1 MKVLVLNGSPRRKG
15 NVSSMLSIVA
25 EEVRKYGHEAIEL
38 NVNDMSV
45 RPCTGCMACRG
56 TLRCVLPEDD
66 AQRVLELIRDAGA
79 VVVGTPCYW
88 GNIPGAMKML
98 FDRIVYGLMGE
109 GRFGIP
115 KPLHKGKRGLV
126 IATSTTPFPFN
137 RLFHQSGGAVRA
149 MREILGTA
157 GFRVGSIQKGGTMH
171 DVTVSPREEAR
182 CRRAA
187 LRLLR

>member
-1 MKVLVLNGSPRRKG
+1 MNVLVINCSPRREG
-15 NVSSMLSIVA
+15 NISSMLSIVA
-25 EEVRKYGHEAIEL
+25 HEVWRNVHDLTEL
-38 NVNDMSV
+38 NVNDLSV
-45 RPCTGCMACRG
+45 RPCTGCMACRS

-66 AQRVLELIRDAGA
+66 AQRVLELIRDADA

-88 GNIPGAMKML
+88 GNIPGPVKTL
-98 FDRIVYGLMGE
+98 FDRMVYGLMGE

-115 KPLHKGKRGLV
+115 KPLHKGKRALV

-149 MREILGTA
+149 MREILCTA
-157 GFRVGSIQKGGTMH
+157 GFRVRSIQKGGTMH
-171 DVTVSPREEAR
+171 DVTVSPRDEAR

-187 LRLLR
+187 LWLLR